1 MASGFGDAPYY
12 RGLNKY
18 LYCLEGSNCS
28 HQRENIGQPQSP
40 TRRLITSPR
49 RHLPSPTW
57 HRRLRKRRSQ
67 ARRAVR
73 QGQVLTGNRLHR
85 LVAHHATCPA
95 RRQFLLGM
103 GRGGKQ
109 AQQTWGEERPYRI
122 WHGAYSP
129 SAQRPRAPW
138 KTGQSAV
145 FPAYNAI
152 DLTKDVPTGHS
163 AGEADTAGA
172 ATASGLVPTLQAAL
186 NTARKAEQRVM
197 KLKQARST
205 GATKWQQYEASL
217 KAAFARERDTLHQ
230 RPGAACQG
238 NHGSGSPTGGRQG
251 ISSGCFHAWSGPC
264 PRGRDLPSVDQVFA
278 GWAQEERT
286 DYGAVLQ
293 RAMEIGPGLATTPL
307 RPTAAVPRTP
317 LPTYDARRGLASAS
331 ADCMISP
338 GPAVTDP
345 YTQAAYLQGTLPAGF
360 SPMMGPG
367 GVGFFPGLATPI
379 SQMTSAPPGFG
390 SSPAPVPSA
399 PVMGGVAADTGAPVP
414 RSQATELAQL
424 TGPAPPS
431 ATSSTGD
438 VPSSHFGAEG
448 RGGPC
453 PRAGHEASQHHRGR
467 HRRRGRI
474 GSWWHRLN
482 AGRSQ
487 LVAASPW
494 KVRLRL
500 CPDASLR
507 ELYQGVHFSCIDADG
522 GAWSSYYPRLKQS
535 DVKREPSVK
544 CCTDFGGYGAGLFA
558 VPWPLPLWV

>member
-1 MASGFGDAPYY
+1 
-12 RGLNKY
+12 
-18 LYCLEGSNCS
+18 
-28 HQRENIGQPQSP
+28 
-40 TRRLITSPR
+40 
-49 RHLPSPTW
+49 
-57 HRRLRKRRSQ
+57 
-67 ARRAVR
+67 
-73 QGQVLTGNRLHR
+73 
-85 LVAHHATCPA
+85 
-95 RRQFLLGM
+95 M

-217 KAAFARERDTLHQ
+217 KAAFARERTRFTKDQERLAKEITEAEALQ
-230 RPGAACQG
+230 EAARESLRAAFTPGQDHVPEVEMA
-238 NHGSGSPTGGRQG
+238 
-251 ISSGCFHAWSGPC
+251 
-264 PRGRDLPSVDQVFA
+264 DLPSVDQVFA

-438 VPSSHFGAEG
+438 VPSSHFGADV
-448 RGGPC
+448 
-453 PRAGHEASQHHRGR
+453 
-467 HRRRGRI
+467 
-474 GSWWHRLN
+474 
-482 AGRSQ
+482 RS
-487 LVAASPW
+487 S
-494 KVRLRL
+494 
-500 CPDASLR
+500 
-507 ELYQGVHFSCIDADG
+507 
-522 GAWSSYYPRLKQS
+522 
-535 DVKREPSVK
+535 
-544 CCTDFGGYGAGLFA
+544 
-558 VPWPLPLWV
+558 